1 MNLVRIVIILAK
13 KRNNILLGGK
23 MKKYNLFKVL
33 AITVFVAW
41 LLTLLIPGSYVDY
54 TGSVTSTGVAGVGIW
69 GLLSNLSISISY
81 FNGIAVFLIAL
92 ACFYAVLNKISVYNA
107 FVSKTAS
114 IFKGKERL
122 LVSIVTIIFGIISL
136 FVSDF
141 LILLVFAPFVYQ
153 VMKELEID
161 KKIILSSTLV
171 AGLIGSMCGIYNN
184 SLFTTFGLE
193 LNTLLLVKVILFV
206 VSICVLIILIA
217 PKSGSVKSNAKKTT
231 AKTVKKSTKELV
243 KEKKE
248 KKVVVKTSEK
258 KVNKTIYA
266 VLTIL
271 FGTIGINKFYAGKV
285 RSGILSLL
293 FCWTGIPTI
302 LSIAEFITVLTEKAD
317 KNGMIS
323 VTSSRRNNVLFGTS
337 LVLFTLFIIGSII
350 PWESLI
356 ENCSLFSDVNVWLN
370 NIKIGDYTIFGN
382 IIGVPVVI
390 DQTTGGANGTI
401 SVFGTFTMNDVA
413 ILLFI
418 LTLIIGV
425 INKTKVNDFIA
436 TVTGATKKV
445 LPIAL
450 TAMLISVVLIIMVT
464 TGINVTIANAILK
477 LIDGFNVA
485 TATLA
490 TMIGSFLTADFY
502 YLISTVGTVFSA
514 TIANQDYYGVVAFI
528 MQSVYNLIMIIAP
541 TSVGLIIGLYY
552 LDIPYN
558 KWFKFIWK
566 LLLILFVIIIIT
578 SIVIYVL
585 V

>member
-528 MQSVYNLIMIIAP
+528 MQSVYNLMMIIAP

>member
-141 LILLVFAPFVYQ
+141 LILLVFVPFVYQ

-248 KKVVVKTSEK
+248 KKVVVKTNEK

-285 RSGILSLL
+285 RSGILSIL

-302 LSIAEFITVLTEKAD
+302 LSIAEFITVLTEKTD

>member
-285 RSGILSLL
+285 RSGILSIL

-528 MQSVYNLIMIIAP
+528 MQSVYNLMMIIAP

>member
-136 FVSDF
+136 FVNDF

-528 MQSVYNLIMIIAP
+528 MQSVYNLMMIIAP

>member
-1 MNLVRIVIILAK
+1 
-13 KRNNILLGGK
+13 

-248 KKVVVKTSEK
+248 KKVVVKTNEK

-285 RSGILSLL
+285 RSGILSIL

>member
-1 MNLVRIVIILAK
+1 
-13 KRNNILLGGK
+13 

-33 AITVFVAW
+33 AITVFVTW
-41 LLTLLIPGSYVDY
+41 LLTLFIPGSYVDY
-54 TGSVTSTGVAGVGIW
+54 TGSVTSNGVAGVGIW

-92 ACFYAVLNKISVYNA
+92 ACFYAVLNKVSVYNA
-107 FVSKTAS
+107 FVSKAAS

-122 LVSIVTIIFGIISL
+122 LVSIVTIVFGILSI

-141 LILLVFAPFVYQ
+141 LILLVFVPFIYQ

-171 AGLIGSMCGIYNN
+171 AGLIGCMCGIYNN
-184 SLFTTFGLE
+184 SLFTAFGLE

-206 VSICVLIILIA
+206 VSISILVILTA
-217 PKSGSVKSNAKKTT
+217 PKSSGVKSNAKKTT
-231 AKTVKKSTKELV
+231 TKTVKKNTKEAV
-243 KEKKE
+243 KEKKD
-248 KKVVVKTSEK
+248 KKVVVKTDAK

-271 FGTIGINKFYAGKV
+271 FGTVGINKFYVGKI
-285 RSGILSLL
+285 RSGILSIL

-317 KNGMIS
+317 KERMIPA
-323 VTSSRRNNVLFGTS
+323 TSSRRNNVLFGTS
-337 LVLFTLFIIGSII
+337 LVLFTLFVIGSII

-356 ENCSLFSDVNVWLN
+356 ENCSLFSDINAWLN
-370 NIKIGDYTIFGN
+370 NIKIGDYAIFGN
-382 IIGVPVVI
+382 IIGVPMVI

-401 SVFGTFTMNDVA
+401 SVFGTFTMTDVA

-425 INKTKVNDFIA
+425 INKTKVNDFIS

-445 LPIAL
+445 LPISL

-477 LIDGFNVA
+477 LTKGFNVA

-490 TMIGSFLTADFY
+490 TMIGSVLTADFY
-502 YLISTVGTVFSA
+502 YLISTVGMVFSA
-514 TIANQDYYGVVAFI
+514 TITNQDYYGVIAFI
-528 MQSVYNLIMIIAP
+528 MQSVYNLMMIIAP

-566 LLLILFVIIIIT
+566 LLLILFVIIVIT
-578 SIVIYVL
+578 SIVIYAL

>member
-285 RSGILSLL
+285 RSGILSIL

>member
-231 AKTVKKSTKELV
+231 ANTVKKSTKELV

-418 LTLIIGV
+418 LTLTIGV
-425 INKTKVNDFIA
+425 ISKTKVNDFIA

-464 TGINVTIANAILK
+464 TGINVTISNAILK

-514 TIANQDYYGVVAFI
+514 TIANKDYYGVVAFI

>member
-285 RSGILSLL
+285 RSGILSIL

-425 INKTKVNDFIA
+425 ISKTKVNDFIA

-528 MQSVYNLIMIIAP
+528 MQSVYNLMMIIAP

>member
-248 KKVVVKTSEK
+248 KKVVVKTNEK

-285 RSGILSLL
+285 RSGILSIL

>member
-141 LILLVFAPFVYQ
+141 LILLVFVPFVYQ

-248 KKVVVKTSEK
+248 KKVVVKTNEK

-285 RSGILSLL
+285 RSGILSIL

>member
-1 MNLVRIVIILAK
+1 
-13 KRNNILLGGK
+13 

-33 AITVFVAW
+33 AITVFVTW
-41 LLTLLIPGSYVDY
+41 LLTLFIPGSYVDY
-54 TGSVTSTGVAGVGIW
+54 TGAVTSNGVAGVGIW

-81 FNGIAVFLIAL
+81 FNGIAIFLIAL
-92 ACFYAVLNKISVYNA
+92 ACFYAVLSKVSVYND

-122 LVSIVTIIFGIISL
+122 LVSIIAIVFGIVSL

-153 VMKELEID
+153 VMKELKID

-184 SLFTTFGLE
+184 SLFALFKLE

-206 VSICVLIILIA
+206 VSISVLVILTA
-217 PKSGSVKSNAKKTT
+217 PKSSSVKPNAKKAT
-231 AKTVKKSTKELV
+231 AKTVKKNTKELV

-285 RSGILSLL
+285 RSGILSIL

-317 KNGMIS
+317 KEYKIPA
-323 VTSSRRNNVLFGTS
+323 TSSRRNNVLFGTS
-337 LVLFTLFIIGSII
+337 LVLFTLFVIGSII

-370 NIKIGDYTIFGN
+370 SIKIGDYAIFGN
-382 IIGVPVVI
+382 IVGVPMVI
-390 DQTTGGANGTI
+390 NETTGGANGTI
-401 SVFGTFTMNDVA
+401 SVFGTFTMTDVA

-425 INKTKVNDFIA
+425 INKIKVNDFIA
-436 TVTGATKKV
+436 TITAATKKI
-445 LPIAL
+445 LPISL

-514 TIANQDYYGVVAFI
+514 TIANQDYYGVIAFI
-528 MQSVYNLIMIIAP
+528 MQSVYNFMMIIAP

-578 SIVIYVL
+578 SIVIYAL

>member
-285 RSGILSLL
+285 RSGILSIL

-514 TIANQDYYGVVAFI
+514 TIANKDYYGVVAFI

>member
-171 AGLIGSMCGIYNN
+171 AGLVGSMCGIYNN

-285 RSGILSLL
+285 RSGILSIL

-528 MQSVYNLIMIIAP
+528 MQSVYNLMMIIAP